1 MPKNNDNNVR
11 FNIQRQT
18 RGVKAAFNKFKYAV
32 DNVKIFKPENEN
44 LIKLTLD
51 NLLNEIKTATKV
63 IKAKCKK

>member
-1 MPKNNDNNVR
+1 MPKTNDNNIR
-11 FNIQRQT
+11 FNIQRQS
-18 RGVKAAFNKFKYAV
+18 RGVKAAFNKFK
-32 DNVKIFKPENEN
+32 DTIDSIKTFNSENES